1 MSRYS
6 RNKKKLRQVEGRRA
20 VIETILSDKKISY
33 IDIANNNEGL
43 QIDQIIDLAS
53 QKKIKI
59 NFVNKKSI

>member
-20 VIETILSDKKISY
+20 VIETILSDKEISY

-43 QIDQIIDLAS
+43 QIDQIIDLALT
-53 QKKIKI
+53 KDKEEL
-59 NFVNKKSI
+59 